1 MPDQQFANL
10 YWFRKDWF
18 DRPDLQKR
26 FKAKLS
32 WFSPITGNCMFVDNM
47 GVQCSVIPI
56 EDLAKQ
62 VHKGDTRIMKYHKAA
77 FVDHALKAIRN
88 MLIGMTRKT
97 A

>member
-1 MPDQQFANL
+1 MVVDRL
-10 YWFRKDWF
+10 KKTEYGTWFELKTN
-18 DRPDLQKR
+18 DRQKR

-62 VHKGDTRIMKYHKAA
+62 VNKGDTRIMKYHKAA